1 MGAGIYR
8 GADSLSPL
16 LFTWYVMRPM
26 SINRVLT
33 SLGFHKNIFRA
44 SLRVLDV
51 KSPQSLNSVIR
62 ENICWDLTHVTGTEL
77 DELRQ
82 SRLPHIVISGNSL
95 DGETSDYMDR
105 LPTTRLHADSTC
117 EDNMQHCKALLASDQ
132 DRNVLAI
139 FADHRHYGFALSGE
153 ENKQGEESV
162 VHDIMDSMAPGL
174 SEQLR
179 RSKNEARVL
188 GTGPSM
194 KLFMWQHVVLES
206 PGRYL
211 QLLDQFDRPVI
222 LGAPILTQELVGFR

>member
-1 MGAGIYR
+1 M
-8 GADSLSPL
+8 
-16 LFTWYVMRPM
+16 
-26 SINRVLT
+26 
-33 SLGFHKNIFRA
+33 
-44 SLRVLDV
+44 DV
-51 KSPQSLNSVIR
+51 KPRQSLESVIR
-62 ENICWDLTHVTGTEL
+62 ENICWDLTRITGTEL
-77 DELRQ
+77 EKLHQ
-82 SRLPHIVISGNSL
+82 SRRPHIIISGNSL

-105 LPTTRLHADSTC
+105 LPTTRLHDDPTC
-117 EDNMQHCKALLASDQ
+117 KDNMRHCKELLASDQ

-153 ENKQGEESV
+153 ESEQGEEAV
-162 VHDIMDSMAPGL
+162 VHNIMDAVAPGL

-179 RSKNEARVL
+179 ASKGEAREL

-222 LGAPILTQELVGFR
+222 LGAPILRQTLAGFR